1 MITKVKKYIKNLF
14 KGEEGMGVIE
24 VVLIIVVLVGLAL
37 LFKTQITAT
46 AQMILKTINVRV
58 KSF

>member
-1 MITKVKKYIKNLF
+1 MINKVKKYIKKFF